1 MCLELTVVRTG
12 KDVWMGIVHAMTM
25 SSAMTTGSAIARR
38 RTMSILPEY
47 NHTLAMLIA
56 IAMHA
61 GPVIDVRHRYLEVGL
76 VLTLN
81 MDKMQSVTAIAE
93 LSIQTVT
100 TATNITLLNVKTM
113 NYVRVGVVLPYFS
126 MNEI

>member
-1 MCLELTVVRTG
+1 VRTG

-47 NHTLAMLIA
+47 SHTLAMLIA
-56 IAMHA
+56 IAMQA
-61 GPVIDVRHRYLEVGL
+61 GPVIDVRRRYLKAGL

-113 NYVRVGVVLPYFS
+113 NYVRLEIVLPYFS